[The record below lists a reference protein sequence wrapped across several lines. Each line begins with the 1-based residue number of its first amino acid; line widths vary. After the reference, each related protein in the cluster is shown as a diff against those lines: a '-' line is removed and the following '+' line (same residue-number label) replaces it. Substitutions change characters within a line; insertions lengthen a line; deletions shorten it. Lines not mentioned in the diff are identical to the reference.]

1 MLRIMTVVFSSS
13 TEIVMRYTIM
23 PWISCLH
30 AVVLA
35 RSDLVVFLFSRSMS
49 WELDSS
55 CGRKRSWDG
64 RLFQAEGLTMEMD
77 LCCYVAV
84 RALVPQSH
92 LWRPRIEIVGRSRP
106 KSRWRALGGRH
117 EQCQEQRQTLEEV
130 MYWMRCRIGSQWS
143 VSCSFSFSVCLHYN
157 SFPQTSLASPFLWKP
172 ASSLGGLAQY
182 TLEALLNGT
191 FYGACFINV

>member
-35 RSDLVVFLFSRSMS
+35 RSDLVVFYLVGLCHGNWTVPVVESAVEMGDYSRQRGSQ
-49 WELDSS
+49 W
-55 CGRKRSWDG
+55 RW
-64 RLFQAEGLTMEMD
+64 T
-77 LCCYVAV
+77 YAV
-84 RALVPQSH
+84 MWPCEHVVPQSH

-182 TLEALLNGT
+182 TLEALLNGS